1 MNAPAPTPH
10 PKKEGAGVADGN
22 GAKPRVAFFDFASC
36 EGCQLTV
43 VDCLQ
48 THLDL
53 LQAVDIVQFREAMSE
68 REDDYL
74 IAFVE
79 GSVTRPSDEPRLQDI
94 RKQAAIVVALGA
106 CAHLGGVNA
115 VRHGWDL
122 DAVRKTVYG
131 DAGPTYETGEAR
143 PIGAVIPVDGVIPGC
158 PIDREEFIRS
168 VRGLLQGRLPHPPE
182 YPVCVECK
190 LRENDCLVLHGEV
203 CLGSV
208 TRAGCGAICPTF
220 QTACEGCRGLTPDAN
235 LAGLRADLA
244 ARDLPTEPVEAALR
258 LFLSRELAQQEA

>member
-1 MNAPAPTPH
+1 M
-10 PKKEGAGVADGN
+10 ADGN
-22 GAKPRVAFFDFASC
+22 GARPRVAFFDFASC

-68 REDDYL
+68 KEDDYL

-79 GSVTRPSDEPRLQDI
+79 GSLTRPSDEARLQAI

-106 CAHLGGVNA
+106 CAHIGGVNA
-115 VRHGWDL
+115 VRHGWDI
-122 DAVRKTVYG
+122 DALRRTVYG
-131 DAGPTYETGEAR
+131 ADGGRYETGEAR
-143 PIGAVIPVDGVIPGC
+143 PIAAVIPVDGVVPGC
-158 PIDREEFIRS
+158 PIDREEFIRT

-182 YPVCVECK
+182 YSVCVECK
-190 LRENDCLVLHGEV
+190 LRENACLVLQGHV

-208 TRAGCGAICPTF
+208 TRAGCGAICPTYE
-220 QTACEGCRGLTPDAN
+220 TACEGCRGLLPDAN
-235 LAGLRADLA
+235 LAGLRTDLA
-244 ARDLPTEPVEAALR
+244 ARDFPREAVEAALQ
-258 LFLSRELAQQEA
+258 LFLSRELSQPEA